1 MLFKLSVS
9 GLKSKL
15 KDYMVLLIGL
25 VMSIAIFYMFQ
36 TLALNKAFLEANTP
50 INSFESIFQ
59 VGSVLLAIITFFY
72 IFYANSFLLSLRRK
86 EFGMYMTLG
95 AKKHKV
101 IRLMFLET
109 IIIGVISLLIGIL
122 VGTGLAQVI
131 GKLLMKQLDFI
142 SNGYQ
147 ALYVPS
153 ILVTCIFFCLLFTLS
168 AIMNSLTLLRTSILE
183 LVHGDTHA
191 DSIIIKGKMT
201 GIVALFSLILLGIG
215 YASMIYLDKLKES
228 GIMIAMLTTT
238 AGTYL
243 FFGAFFPL
251 FVKKLK
257 ANKTRNEKGL
267 NAFTFAQLNFRIN
280 GLTKVLATVAMLIAL
295 GSGAISGGLAF
306 KNNVMKSTDSFEIYD
321 TTINNPTTE
330 EKGILD
336 GIPFKEKSE
345 YRYKVDDTFIYYVKE
360 DLEKNPPLIHAGNG
374 EGTTDKPRRVR
385 GDLPVNS
392 VSIDGQEIN
401 QNAKLIPEE
410 WGTTI
415 MSMHPTYLDNLN
427 KPKKIIDLKMYHKL
441 KGKPG
446 IIFIGKTEDFV
457 AHTTEWK
464 KLDELKTEKYK
475 DVKADDI
482 LSKYEIYNIF
492 YANASGT
499 AFMGFFL
506 GIAFLAM
513 MASSLM
519 FKILSGATTD
529 INRYE
534 MLRKI
539 GVRRELLTKS
549 IYKELLIV
557 FLAPAIIGMVHVL
570 IGMNMFGYVVI
581 DPYYRIW
588 LPIVIFL
595 FVYTAYYLVTVHLYK
610 RIVFPKNA

>member
-1 MLFKLSVS
+1 MLFKLSIS
-9 GLKSKL
+9 GLKNKQ
-15 KDYMVLLIGL
+15 KDYIVLLIGL

-36 TLALNKAFLEANTP
+36 TLALNKAFLEANAP
-50 INSFESIFQ
+50 ISSLESIFQ
-59 VGSVLLAIITFFY
+59 IGSVLLAIITFFY

-109 IIIGVISLLIGIL
+109 IIIGVTSLLIGIL

-131 GKLLMKQLDFI
+131 GKLLMKQLDFTAE
-142 SNGYQ
+142 GYQ

-153 ILVTCIFFCLLFTLS
+153 ISVTCIFFCLLFILS
-168 AIMNSLTLLRTSILE
+168 AMMNSLTLLRTSILD

-191 DSIIIKGKMT
+191 DSIIVKGRMT
-201 GIVALFSLILLGIG
+201 GVVALFSLILLGIG
-215 YASMIYLDKLKES
+215 YLSMFYFDKLREA
-228 GIMIAMLTTT
+228 GVVIAMLSTT

-243 FFGAFFPL
+243 FFEAFFPL

-267 NAFTFAQLNFRIN
+267 NAFTFSQLNFRIN
-280 GLTKVLATVAMLIAL
+280 SLTKVLATVAMLIAL
-295 GSGAISGGLAF
+295 GSGAISGGLAY
-306 KNNVMKSTDSFEIYD
+306 KNNVIKSTDSYEIYD

-336 GIPFKEKSE
+336 GIPFEEKSE
-345 YRYKVDDTFIYYVKE
+345 YRHKVDDSFVYYVKE
-360 DLEKNPPLIHAGNG
+360 DLEENPPLIHAASG
-374 EGTTDKPRRVR
+374 EGSTDKPRGVR

-410 WGTTI
+410 WETAI
-415 MSMHPTYLDNLN
+415 MNMHPTYLDNLN

-441 KGKPG
+441 KGKTG
-446 IIFIGKTEDFV
+446 TIFIGKTDDFL
-457 AHTTEWK
+457 AHTKEWK
-464 KLDELKTEKYK
+464 KLDELESEKYK

-482 LSKYEIYNIF
+482 LSKYEIYNHF

-499 AFMGFFL
+499 VFMGFFL
-506 GIAFLAM
+506 GVAFLAM

-539 GVRRELLTKS
+539 GVSRELLTKS

-595 FVYTAYYLVTVHLYK
+595 FVYTAYYLITVHLYK
-610 RIVFPKNA
+610 RIVFPKKV

>member
-1 MLFKLSVS
+1 MLFKLSIL

-15 KDYMVLLIGL
+15 KDYIVLLIGL

-36 TLALNKAFLEANTP
+36 TLALNKAFLEANAP
-50 INSFESIFQ
+50 IHSFGSIFQ
-59 VGSVLLAIITFFY
+59 TGSVLLAIITFFY

-109 IIIGVISLLIGIL
+109 IIIGVSSLLIGIL

-131 GKLLMKQLDFI
+131 GKLLMNQLDFTA
-142 SNGYQ
+142 NGYQ

-153 ILVTCIFFCLLFTLS
+153 ISVTCIFFCLLFILS
-168 AIMNSLTLLRTSILE
+168 AIMNSIKLLRTSILN

-201 GIVALFSLILLGIG
+201 GIVAILSLILLGIG
-215 YASMIYLDKLKES
+215 YLSMFYFDKLREA
-228 GIMIAMLTTT
+228 GIVIAMLTTT

-243 FFGAFFPL
+243 FFEAFFPL
-251 FVKKLK
+251 FVKRLK
-257 ANKTRNEKGL
+257 ANKTQNEKGL
-267 NAFTFAQLNFRIN
+267 NAFTFSQLNFRIN
-280 GLTKVLATVAMLIAL
+280 SLTKVLATVAMLIAL

-306 KNNVMKSTDSFEIYD
+306 KNNVMKSTDSYEIYD

-330 EKGILD
+330 EKRILD

-345 YRYKVDDTFIYYVKE
+345 YRYKVDDTFVYYVKE

-374 EGTTDKPRRVR
+374 EGTTDKPK

-392 VSIDGQEIN
+392 VSIDGGEIN

-410 WGTTI
+410 WETAI
-415 MSMHPTYLDNLN
+415 MNMHPTYLDNLN
-427 KPKKIIDLKMYHKL
+427 KPIKIINLKMYHEL
-441 KGKPG
+441 KGKKG
-446 IIFIGKTEDFV
+446 IIFIGKTDNFV
-457 AHTTEWK
+457 AHTKEWK
-464 KLDELKTEKYK
+464 KLDELELEKYK
-475 DVKADDI
+475 GVKDDDI
-482 LSKYEIYNIF
+482 LSKYEIYNLF

-499 AFMGFFL
+499 VFMGFFL
-506 GIAFLAM
+506 GVAFLAM

-539 GVRRELLTKS
+539 GVSRELLTKS

-588 LPIVIFL
+588 LPLVIFL
-595 FVYTAYYLVTVHLYK
+595 FVYTAYYLITVHLYK
-610 RIVFPKNA
+610 RIVFPKKL

>member
-1 MLFKLSVS
+1 
-9 GLKSKL
+9 
-15 KDYMVLLIGL
+15 
-25 VMSIAIFYMFQ
+25 
-36 TLALNKAFLEANTP
+36 
-50 INSFESIFQ
+50 
-59 VGSVLLAIITFFY
+59 AIITFFY

-109 IIIGVISLLIGIL
+109 IITGATSLLIGIL

-131 GKLLMKQLDFI
+131 GKLLMKQLDFTAD
-142 SNGYQ
+142 GYQ

-153 ILVTCIFFCLLFTLS
+153 ISVTCIFFCLLFILS
-168 AIMNSLTLLRTSILE
+168 AMMNSLKLLRTSILN

-201 GIVALFSLILLGIG
+201 GIVAILSLILLGIG
-215 YASMIYLDKLKES
+215 YLSMFYFDKLREA

-243 FFGAFFPL
+243 FFEAFFPL

-267 NAFTFAQLNFRIN
+267 NAFTFSQLNFRIN
-280 GLTKVLATVAMLIAL
+280 SLTKLLATVAMLIAL
-295 GSGAISGGLAF
+295 GSGAISGGLAY

-321 TTINNPTTE
+321 TIINNPTIE
-330 EKGILD
+330 EMGILD

-345 YRYKVDDTFIYYVKE
+345 YRYKVDDTFVYYVKE

-374 EGTTDKPRRVR
+374 EGTTDKLRRVR
-385 GDLPVNS
+385 GELPVNS
-392 VSIDGQEIN
+392 VSVDGQEIN
-401 QNAKLIPEE
+401 QNAKSIPEE
-410 WGTTI
+410 WETAI
-415 MSMHPTYLDNLN
+415 INMHSTYLNYLN
-427 KPKKIIDLKMYHKL
+427 KPMKIINLNMYHEL
-441 KGKPG
+441 KGKAG
-446 IIFIGKTEDFV
+446 TIFIGKTDDFV

-464 KLDELKTEKYK
+464 KLDELESEKYK

-482 LSKYEIYNIF
+482 LSKYKIYNNF
-492 YANASGT
+492 YADASGIV
-499 AFMGFFL
+499 FMGFFL

-539 GVRRELLTKS
+539 GVSRELLTKS
-549 IYKELLIV
+549 IYKELFIV

-570 IGMNMFGYVVI
+570 IGMNMFGYVLI

-595 FVYTAYYLVTVHLYK
+595 FVYTAYYLITVHLYK
-610 RIVFPKNA
+610 RIVFPKKV

>member
-1 MLFKLSVS
+1 MMLFKLSIS

-15 KDYMVLLIGL
+15 KDYIVLLIGL

-36 TLALNKAFLEANTP
+36 TLALNKAFLEANAT
-50 INSFESIFQ
+50 INSIGFVFQ
-59 VGSVLLAIITFFY
+59 TGSVLLAIITFFY

-95 AKKHKV
+95 AKKNKV
-101 IRLMFLET
+101 IRLMFIET
-109 IIIGVISLLIGIL
+109 IVIGATSLLIGIL

-131 GKLLMKQLDFI
+131 GKLLMMQLDFTA
-142 SNGYQ
+142 NGYQ

-153 ILVTCIFFCLLFTLS
+153 ISVTCIFFCLLFILS

-183 LVHGDTHA
+183 LVHGDTNA

-215 YASMIYLDKLKES
+215 YASMFYLDKLKES

-243 FFGAFFPL
+243 FFEAFFPL
-251 FVKKLK
+251 LVKKLK
-257 ANKTRNEKGL
+257 ANKTRNEQGL
-267 NAFTFAQLNFRIN
+267 NAFTFSQLNFRIN
-280 GLTKVLATVAMLIAL
+280 SLTKVLATVAMLIAL
-295 GSGAISGGLAF
+295 GSGAISGGLAY
-306 KNNVMKSTDSFEIYD
+306 KNNVMKSTGSFEIYD

-330 EKGILD
+330 EMGILD

-345 YRYKVDDTFIYYVKE
+345 YRYKVDDTFVYYVKE

-374 EGTTDKPRRVR
+374 ERTTDKLRRVR

-410 WGTTI
+410 WETAI
-415 MSMHPTYLDNLN
+415 INMHPTYLDNLN

-441 KGKPG
+441 KGKTG
-446 IIFIGKTEDFV
+446 TIFIGKTDDFL

-464 KLDELKTEKYK
+464 KLDELESEKYK
-475 DVKADDI
+475 DVKDDI
-482 LSKYEIYNIF
+482 LSKYEIYNHF
-492 YANASGT
+492 YTVASGT
-499 AFMGFFL
+499 VFMGFFL

-513 MASSLM
+513 MASCLM

-539 GVRRELLTKS
+539 GVSRELLTKS

-557 FLAPAIIGMVHVL
+557 FLVPAIIGMAHVL
-570 IGMNMFGYVVI
+570 IGMNMFGFVLI

-595 FVYTAYYLVTVHLYK
+595 FVYTAYYLITVHLYK
-610 RIVFPKNA
+610 RIVFPKKV